1 MVEPHGGQQTPSG
14 RPIDMQNIQTDLM
27 TALPELIVLF
37 MAMFIL
43 LSGLFTK
50 NKVLLYGLAQATLL
64 VASYVTFTTHTAA
77 VGYAFTG
84 MFVDDPL
91 ADVLKLMIYLG
102 TAMMFV
108 YTRQYMQLRNLYGGE
123 YYALVLFA
131 VLGMMIM
138 VSGQSMLT
146 IYMGLELLS
155 LCLYSLVA
163 LDRDNAKASE
173 AAMKYFVLGA
183 LASGM
188 LLYGMS
194 MIYGMTG
201 SLNLSEIANALRDI
215 NPRNPVLI
223 LGLVFIVT
231 GLAFKFGA
239 VPFQMWVPDVYQGA
253 PTAITMLIGSVPKFA
268 AFAIAIRLLTQG
280 LQPLTADWQDM
291 LLIMAVLS
299 IAIGN
304 VTAIAQTNLKRML
317 AYSTISH
324 VGFLLFGLMS
334 GSLNGYASSMF
345 YISAYVLM
353 TLAGFGM
360 ILLLSRKGF
369 EAENLDDLKGLN
381 QRSPWAAFLMLVTM
395 FSMAGVPPT
404 IGFYAKFTVLQAAL
418 QAGHITA
425 VVFAVLMAV
434 VGAFYYLRIVKLMYF
449 DAPKDRAPINAPAD
463 MRLILSVNA
472 IALLALGLMPQT
484 LMGVC
489 AVAIASSLQ

>member
-1 MVEPHGGQQTPSG
+1 ME
-14 RPIDMQNIQTDLM
+14 NIQIDLM
-27 TALPELIVLF
+27 IALPELIVLF
-37 MAMFIL
+37 MAMAIL
-43 LSGLFTK
+43 LAGLFVK
-50 NKVLLYGLAQATLL
+50 NKNILYGLAQFTLF
-64 VASYVTFTTHTAA
+64 AAAYFTVRNFTSS
-77 VGYAFTG
+77 VGYAFTN

-91 ADVLKLMIYLG
+91 AHVLKLMILLG
-102 TAMMFV
+102 TSVIFV
-108 YTRQYMQLRNLYGGE
+108 YTRQYMQLRSMYRGE
-123 YYALVLFA
+123 YYALVLFS

-163 LDRDNAKASE
+163 LDRDNAKSSE

-201 SLNLSEIANALRDI
+201 SLNISEITSILQET
-215 NPRNPVLI
+215 NPKNPVLI
-223 LGLVFIVT
+223 LGLVFIVA

-253 PTAITMLIGSVPKFA
+253 PTSITLLIGSVPKFA
-268 AFAIAIRLLTQG
+268 AFAITIRLLAQG

-304 VTAIAQTNLKRML
+304 ITAIAQTNLKRML

-324 VGFLLFGLMS
+324 IGFLLFGLMS
-334 GSLNGYASSMF
+334 GNLNGYASSMF

-381 QRSPWAAFLMLVTM
+381 QRSPWAAMLMLITM

-418 QAGHITA
+418 QAGYIGA
-425 VVFAVLMAV
+425 VVFAVIMAAI
-434 VGAFYYLRIVKLMYF
+434 GAFYYLRIVKLMYF
-449 DAPKDRAPINAPAD
+449 DAPQDNAAISAPGD
-463 MRLILSVNA
+463 MKLILSINA
-472 IALLALGLMPQT
+472 LALLALGILPQGLMNIC
-484 LMGVC
+484 G
-489 AVAIASSLQ
+489 AAISRSLQ